1 MPPYGEPPPF
11 PDLNIDYG
19 EPFIADPHK
28 YTSEKLGRELENNV
42 AQFGFIPIQNKAK
55 ENASEDEEYNESLMR
70 LRKRELIYLINVAVF
85 KRVQALQAMQ
95 AGYNTEELQ
104 LHANEAADEAY
115 NKAVEVE
122 RGKHGSRWV
131 DTPRMRNYTTRDGKR
146 GRLKFKVNT
155 RLEEELR
162 EKINDVIRGRANE
175 ILEGIPS
182 QGNID
187 VDLPDLFS
195 GTMKTRQRKR
205 SNSSKSAARR
215 KSPRRKKSPRGKK
228 SPPRKKSLRGKK
240 SPRGRKRKSRNRQ
253 R

>member
-1 MPPYGEPPPF
+1 MAAFGKAPPF
-11 PDLNIDYG
+11 PDLDIGYG
-19 EPFIADPHK
+19 EPFIEDPHRN
-28 YTSEKLGRELENNV
+28 TSEKLGRELENNV
-42 AQFGFIPIQNKAK
+42 AQLGFIPIQNNAK
-55 ENASEDEEYNESLMR
+55 EKAMEEEEYNENLMW

-85 KRVQALQAMQ
+85 KQVQALQAIQ
-95 AGYNTEELQ
+95 AGHNTEELQ
-104 LHANEAADEAY
+104 LHANKAADEAY

-131 DTPRMRNYTTRDGKR
+131 DTPGSRKYTTKDGNSR
-146 GRLKFKVNT
+146 TLKFKVNT

-162 EKINDVIRGRANE
+162 KEINNVIIGKANE

-182 QGNID
+182 KGNTD
-187 VDLPDLFS
+187 ADLTDFFS

-205 SNSSKSAARR
+205 SNSTKSAARR